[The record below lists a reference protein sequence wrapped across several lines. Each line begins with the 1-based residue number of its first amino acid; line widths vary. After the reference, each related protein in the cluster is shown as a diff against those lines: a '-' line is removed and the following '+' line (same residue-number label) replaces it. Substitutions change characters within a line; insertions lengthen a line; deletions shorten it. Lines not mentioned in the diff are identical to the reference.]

1 MRALILIGNWLHDAA
16 IFAVH
21 QVAILDVFYRVE
33 IHIEIQIIDGGI
45 RITILILTVGV
56 LLSHLLVAL
65 VDTLSAS
72 IADESSTL
80 REELL
85 LLHRKMA
92 PIRAALIELI
102 HLVINIVLHQVILLV
117 ILCLPLR

>member
-1 MRALILIGNWLHDAA
+1 MHDAA

-33 IHIEIQIIDGGI
+33 IHIEIQIIDGGVCI
-45 RITILILTVGV
+45 AILILTVGV

-92 PIRAALIELI
+92 PICAALIELI